1 MTETSRIEYHE
12 QQLNIAIE
20 VGDRT
25 GQGRA
30 YGNLGIAYYRL
41 GQLQQAIEYHKHDL
55 SIAIEV
61 GDRAGQG
68 RAYGNLGIAYK
79 SLGQF
84 QQAIEY
90 HKQHPVSYTHLT
102 LPTSDLV

>member
-1 MTETSRIEYHE
+1 MTERNRIEYHK
-12 QQLNIAIE
+12 QQLNFA
-20 VGDRT
+20 
-25 GQGRA
+25 
-30 YGNLGIAYYRL
+30 
-41 GQLQQAIEYHKHDL
+41 KK
-55 SIAIEV
+55 V

-68 RAYGNLGIAYK
+68 RAYCNLGNAYQ

-102 LPTSDLV
+102 LPTNREV

>member
-1 MTETSRIEYHE
+1 MTEKKRIEYHK
-12 QQLNIAIE
+12 Q
-20 VGDRT
+20 
-25 GQGRA
+25 
-30 YGNLGIAYYRL
+30 
-41 GQLQQAIEYHKHDL
+41 DL

-68 RAYGNLGIAYK
+68 FAYCNLGNAYQ

-90 HKQHPVSYTHLT
+90 HKQHLSIAIAVSYTHLT
-102 LPTSDLV
+102 LPTKRIV